1 MAALR
6 ASGRFTTSAPECSTT
21 KTPSAALQSNHV
33 QLSSSHL
40 TPGSSRDIPSSP
52 SIKSQHN
59 HTKAAL
65 ANHDAADDPFVLVC
79 APFGKTQPNLPDP
92 LLTTVANSRQ
102 RHRSNDSTIMV
113 SLAPF
118 VLRRPWLTKML
129 MPAAS
134 WYANAAG
141 YRKLGLRFDDLL
153 EEEREAVQIAIKR
166 LSDQESYDRIYRLR
180 RATQCSY
187 QHKLLPKEDWTKPE
201 EDVPY
206 LRTIIAQVEAELA
219 EKDALDSMTV
229 IKKH

>member
-1 MAALR
+1 
-6 ASGRFTTSAPECSTT
+6 
-21 KTPSAALQSNHV
+21 
-33 QLSSSHL
+33 
-40 TPGSSRDIPSSP
+40 
-52 SIKSQHN
+52 
-59 HTKAAL
+59 
-65 ANHDAADDPFVLVC
+65 
-79 APFGKTQPNLPDP
+79 
-92 LLTTVANSRQ
+92 
-102 RHRSNDSTIMV
+102 MV

-166 LSDQESYDRIYRLR
+166 LSSQESYDRIYRIR

-201 EDVPY
+201 DVSPPPPLLLPSSL
-206 LRTIIAQVEAELA
+206 LRPSINEERKEKERKLTGEKQDTPHLRNLVAQVEAELA

>member
-1 MAALR
+1 
-6 ASGRFTTSAPECSTT
+6 
-21 KTPSAALQSNHV
+21 
-33 QLSSSHL
+33 
-40 TPGSSRDIPSSP
+40 
-52 SIKSQHN
+52 
-59 HTKAAL
+59 
-65 ANHDAADDPFVLVC
+65 
-79 APFGKTQPNLPDP
+79 
-92 LLTTVANSRQ
+92 
-102 RHRSNDSTIMV
+102 MV

-166 LSDQESYDRIYRLR
+166 LSSQESYDRIYRIR

-201 EDVPY
+201 DETELTSAKQDTPH
-206 LRTIIAQVEAELA
+206 LRNLVAQVEAELA

-229 IKKH
+229 LKKH